1 MNKTQKKFVI
11 VCLGVFL
18 IFLINAATIVITY
31 AATVNQLQ
39 TGTNIYAPIAAAL
52 AVGLSGIGAGYAIGS
67 TGSAAVALL
76 AEKEESFVKAFIIV
90 SLAEAIAIYGLI
102 VALMIILL

>member
-1 MNKTQKKFVI
+1 MNKTQKKFII
-11 VCLGVFL
+11 VCVAAFL
-18 IFLINAATIVITY
+18 IMLINIATISITFAATIGIQS
-31 AATVNQLQ
+31 AE
-39 TGTNIYAPIAAAL
+39 TNIYAPIAAAL
-52 AVGLSGIGAGYAIGS
+52 AVGLSGIGAGIAIGS

-102 VALMIILL
+102 VALMVILL

>member
-11 VCLGVFL
+11 VCLGAFL
-18 IFLINAATIVITY
+18 IFLVNAVTITITMAATISQQQ
-31 AATVNQLQ
+31 AT
-39 TGTNIYAPIAAAL
+39 TNIYAPIAAAL
-52 AVGLSGIGAGYAIGS
+52 AVGLSGIGAGYAISS

-76 AEKEESFVKAFIIV
+76 AEKEEGFVKAFIIV